1 MSIHFI
7 TYGDDNFKKSRE
19 RICGEATNTKWF
31 STIKYYTNNDYN
43 LDFYNKNKEILD
55 NKIGGGFWIWKPY
68 FIKKHL
74 DLINDNDYL
83 VYLDSGCTINKD
95 GYKRFKE
102 YLDIVKNHNTGI
114 IAFQYTNNY
123 FIEKVWNTNE
133 IFNYFNV
140 KDNKKITDSFQI
152 LGGVQ
157 IIQKKQTSVEIIN
170 KWYSV
175 ITDNI
180 NLFTNYYNENQDK
193 SYFKD
198 NRNDQSVQSVIK
210 KLYNCPVISAN
221 EIEFKH
227 NQLPFHAS
235 RIHK

>member
-19 RICGEATNTKWF
+19 RICKEAENTKWF
-31 STIKYYTNNDYN
+31 STIKYYTNNDYS
-43 LDFYNKNKEILD
+43 LDFYNKNKDILD
-55 NKIGGGFWIWKPY
+55 NKVGGGFWIWKPY

-123 FIEKVWNTNE
+123 FTEKVWNTNE

-157 IIQKKQTSVEIIN
+157 IIQKKQKSVEIIN

-198 NRNDQSVQSVIK
+198 NRHDQSVQSVIK

>member
-1 MSIHFI
+1 M
-7 TYGDDNFKKSRE
+7 
-19 RICGEATNTKWF
+19 
-31 STIKYYTNNDYN
+31 
-43 LDFYNKNKEILD
+43 
-55 NKIGGGFWIWKPY
+55 
-68 FIKKHL
+68 
-74 DLINDNDYL
+74 

-123 FIEKVWNTNE
+123 FTEKVWNTNE

-157 IIQKKQTSVEIIN
+157 IIQKKQTSLEIIN
-170 KWYSV
+170 KWYNV

-198 NRNDQSVQSVIK
+198 NRHDQSVQSVIK

>member
-19 RICGEATNTKWF
+19 RICNEAENTKWF
-31 STIKYYTNNDYN
+31 SNIKYYTNNDYN
-43 LDFYNKNKEILD
+43 LDFYNENKEILD
-55 NKIGGGFWIWKPY
+55 DKVGGGFWIWKPY
-68 FIKKHL
+68 FIKNHL

-83 VYLDSGCTINKD
+83 VYLDSGCSINKN
-95 GYKRFKE
+95 GYKRFNE

-123 FIEKVWNTNE
+123 FTEKHWNTNE
-133 IFNYFNV
+133 IFDYFDV

-157 IIQKKQTSVEIIN
+157 IIQKKQISLEIIN
-170 KWYSV
+170 KWYNV

-180 NLFTNYYNENQDK
+180 RLFTNYYNKNQDK

-198 NRNDQSVQSVIK
+198 NRHDQSIQSVIK
-210 KLYNCPVISAN
+210 KLYNCPIISTN
-221 EIEFKH
+221 EIDFKH